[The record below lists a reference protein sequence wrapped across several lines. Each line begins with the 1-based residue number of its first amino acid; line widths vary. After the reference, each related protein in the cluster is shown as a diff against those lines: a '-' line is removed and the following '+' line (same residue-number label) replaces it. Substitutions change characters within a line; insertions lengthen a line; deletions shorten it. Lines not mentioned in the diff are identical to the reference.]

1 MFKILAKLQ
10 KIFYSAKKLRHKMF
24 FLLKIHD
31 LVAKSVSKVVPQEDV
46 NWQSV
51 CLGRECLHM
60 SERCSTFEHTL
71 GYD

>member
-1 MFKILAKLQ
+1 
-10 KIFYSAKKLRHKMF
+10 MF